1 MLNQLKKVTHSL
13 ELSKAEFTITDSCQS
28 KPFMYRKNKMKFQA
42 TLYPK
47 KCDHMILFIIAKSA
61 ITDRKSVFEFKLS
74 NQLEEEENSEPR
86 TESSSAKTSL

>member
-1 MLNQLKKVTHSL
+1 
-13 ELSKAEFTITDSCQS
+13 
-28 KPFMYRKNKMKFQA
+28 
-42 TLYPK
+42 
-47 KCDHMILFIIAKSA
+47 MILFIIAKSA